1 MDEIQFFTY
10 KNSNL
15 LKFKMRALNA
25 KPKAELVSKIIDAII
40 INFIYYRH
48 SNLNVCLPLFKPD
61 ALHSVFFYLSLHQ
74 LILKIYIVAICND
87 Y

>member
-1 MDEIQFFTY
+1 
-10 KNSNL
+10 
-15 LKFKMRALNA
+15 MRALNA

-74 LILKIYIVAICND
+74 
-87 Y
+87 

>member
-1 MDEIQFFTY
+1 
-10 KNSNL
+10 
-15 LKFKMRALNA
+15 MRALNA

-61 ALHSVFFYLSLHQ
+61 ALHSVFFLPFFTS
-74 LILKIYIVAICND
+74 VD
-87 Y
+87 T